1 MIRKLLIA
9 TAFIF
14 SVHILYAQDEKETA
28 RQIVEIANE
37 AYFKLK
43 VIIIANEQYVQ
54 AAELD
59 PENLEANYMAGLTYL
74 QTIYKS
80 RSVEY
85 LLRVYE
91 QNPEYKYNLLYMIGQ
106 GYQYG
111 LEFEQAIVFFQR
123 YQEKVRQRPGH
134 RGEDFTPLTEVERRI
149 YECQNGLEYMRNPK
163 KHVIENMGPM
173 INSEWDDFAPV
184 LNEGE
189 TLLVFTTRRQDGNLN
204 ENVFE
209 DLLYYED
216 IFYTTRTPGG
226 KWGPAQNIGEVIN
239 TPYHDSNLALSADG
253 NQLFIYRSVN
263 GGDIY
268 VSNRKS
274 DGTWQAPVSMGENIN
289 SSFSENSIS
298 ISPDGKTLFFSSD
311 RPTSRGGLD
320 IYYSVQDRRGKWGA
334 AVNIGDVINTPY
346 DEDGPY
352 IDYDGKTLYFSSKG
366 HKGMGGYDIYQTVYD
381 STTKQWSEPV
391 NLGFPIN
398 TPDNDIY
405 FVSTRDGKRGYY
417 ASAREDGLGF
427 TDIYHV
433 KLADITPELDKK
445 TVDKIDDSNLF
456 DKKPEADSL
465 AKERE
470 LLAEASPEP
479 ESLPEPEP
487 IQQSMPETSPQ
498 PVPETKPVLQPV
510 TLWVKIVESSAKK
523 QIAARVRITGPTN
536 QFPTRIT
543 QIEPGLYKSEWLI
556 QSNVSAT
563 ISVESDGYMFVNE
576 KVDIP
581 GASENAQEV
590 RKTIELDKL
599 QPGYKAVLRNIYFD
613 FAKATLKP
621 ESFEELDK
629 LKRMLQ
635 ENPGFFVEIAG
646 HTDNV
651 GSRTLNKTLSENRA
665 KAVVNYLIKNG
676 IDSNR
681 LFPAGYGQERPMASN
696 DDEKEGRELNRR
708 VEFEILKIQQF

>member
-9 TAFIF
+9 AALIF
-14 SVHILYAQDEKETA
+14 SVNIVYAQDEKETA

-59 PENLEANYMAGLTYL
+59 PENLEANYMAGFTYL

-85 LLRVYE
+85 LLRVYQ
-91 QNPEYKYNLLYMIGQ
+91 QNPDYKYNLLYMIGQ

-111 LEFEQAIVFFQR
+111 LEFEKAIDYFQR

-149 YECQNGLEYMRNPK
+149 YECQNGLEYLRDPK

-184 LNEGE
+184 LNQDE

-204 ENVFE
+204 ENVFD

-216 IFYTTRTPGG
+216 IFYSTRTPGG

-239 TPYHDSNLALSADG
+239 TTFHDSNLALSADG
-253 NQLFIYRSVN
+253 KQLFIYRSVN

-274 DGTWQAPVSMGENIN
+274 DGVWQAPVSMGENIN

-298 ISPDGKTLFFSSD
+298 ITPDGNTLFFSSD

-320 IYYSVQDRRGKWGA
+320 IYFSLKDRRGKWGA

-346 DEDGPY
+346 DEDGPF

-381 STTKQWSEPV
+381 SSSQQWSEPV

-433 KLADITPELDKK
+433 KLADITPEIDRK
-445 TVDKIDDSNLF
+445 TAEKVDDSNLF

-470 LLAEASPEP
+470 LHAEVTPEP
-479 ESLPEPEP
+479 QPEPD
-487 IQQSMPETSPQ
+487 PQ
-498 PVPETKPVLQPV
+498 PIPEKAPVLQPV
-510 TLWVKIVESSAKK
+510 TLWVKIVESNAKR
-523 QIAARVRITGPTN
+523 QIPGRLRITGPPN
-536 QFPTRIT
+536 QSPGNLI
-543 QIEPGLYKSEWLI
+543 QVEPGLYKSEWLVGED
-556 QSNVSAT
+556 VSLNL
-563 ISVESDGYMFVNE
+563 SVESDGYMFVNDKIE
-576 KVDIP
+576 IP
-581 GASENAQEV
+581 AATTMAKEV
-590 RKTIELDKL
+590 RKTVELDKL
-599 QPGYKAVLRNIYFD
+599 QPGYKAILRNIYFD

-629 LKRMLQ
+629 LKRMLL
-635 ENPGFFVEIAG
+635 ENPAFFVEIAG

-651 GSRTLNKTLSENRA
+651 GSKSLNKTLSENRA

-676 IDSNR
+676 INANR
-681 LFPAGYGQERPMASN
+681 LFPVGYGQERPMASN